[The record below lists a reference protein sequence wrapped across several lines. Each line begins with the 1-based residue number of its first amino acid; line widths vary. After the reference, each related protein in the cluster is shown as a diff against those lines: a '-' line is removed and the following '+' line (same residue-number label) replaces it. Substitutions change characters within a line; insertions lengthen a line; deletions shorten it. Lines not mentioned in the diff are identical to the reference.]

1 MESGGAY
8 SHPHNKTQARTI
20 MHTQFPP
27 QASPEYNIQ
36 LLKLTQVLEI
46 LPVSKTTLW
55 RYVKA
60 GKFPEPRKLG
70 RSAFWVK
77 EEVENA
83 VRQLVM

>member
-1 MESGGAY
+1 
-8 SHPHNKTQARTI
+8 
-20 MHTQFPP
+20 MHAHSTP
-27 QASPEYNIQ
+27 QSSPEYSIQ
-36 LLKLTQVLEI
+36 LLKLSQVQEI

-83 VRQLVM
+83 VRQLVT

>member
-1 MESGGAY
+1 
-8 SHPHNKTQARTI
+8 
-20 MHTQFPP
+20 MHAHSTP
-27 QASPEYNIQ
+27 QNSPEYNIQ
-36 LLKLTQVLEI
+36 LLKLSQVQEI

-83 VRQLVM
+83 VRQLVK